1 MNVVALTGRLTKD
14 WDVRVTPNGTQ
25 IARNS
30 IAVQRKFK
38 NANGDYET
46 DFINLIA
53 FGKTADVVGQYTQKG
68 SQFGVQ
74 GRIQTGS
81 YENQQGQR
89 VYTTDIV
96 VDSFDFLERKKDNAT
111 NQDTPQY
118 QSVQQTENMQQG
130 EFDLFNISDNDL
142 PF

>member
-1 MNVVALTGRLTKD
+1 MNVVTLTGRLTRD
-14 WDVRVTPNGTQ
+14 WDVRVTSGGTQ

-46 DFINLIA
+46 DFINLLA
-53 FGKTADVVGQYTQKG
+53 FGKTADVLGQYTQKG
-68 SQFGVQ
+68 FQIGIT

-96 VDSFDFLERKKDNAT
+96 VDSFDFLGNSNKEQTQTRTQTNTQKQKD
-111 NQDTPQY
+111 
-118 QSVQQTENMQQG
+118 
-130 EFDLFNISDNDL
+130 FDLFDVTDDDL